1 MAAKVFT
8 EEQRKI
14 LSKNPNVESVEK
26 TRIIYTEAFKSY
38 YVKNYLAGKKPTE
51 IFIEAGFD
59 PSILGNKRIER
70 ASARWRKLY
79 ADGQLIINTKENIS
93 VETKEEKIM
102 NSEPTKKRRG
112 RPRKNP
118 VVETVAETKKEEYTV
133 DMPKKKRGRPRKNP
147 EVVSQVE
154 VTENKAKTVKKRVN
168 KIAAMAQNIKL
179 AEPVV
184 KKEVKEEAP
193 QKKRRGRPP
202 KNTQKTVETKVE
214 TKVEKVES
222 QVKANEQVAKKR
234 RGRPRKIV
242 QNVDETP
249 VQKKENIEVKP
260 VVKAKEE
267 SISKVEKVEK
277 VETVETVEQANP
289 VAALVK
295 AINRLTRE
303 VNSLKRLVAGKKR
316 INY

>member
-79 ADGQLIINTKENIS
+79 ADGQLIIDTKENIS

-112 RPRKNP
+112 RPRK
-118 VVETVAETKKEEYTV
+118 
-133 DMPKKKRGRPRKNP
+133 
-147 EVVSQVE
+147 
-154 VTENKAKTVKKRVN
+154 
-168 KIAAMAQNIKL
+168 
-179 AEPVV
+179 
-184 KKEVKEEAP
+184 
-193 QKKRRGRPP
+193 
-202 KNTQKTVETKVE
+202 
-214 TKVEKVES
+214 
-222 QVKANEQVAKKR
+222 
-234 RGRPRKIV
+234 IV

-249 VQKKENIEVKP
+249 VQKKENIEVIVHTILGLPGENTADILETMEYLNHMDIQGIKLQLLH
-260 VVKAKEE
+260 VLRGTDLAADYEKGLFQTYERDE
-267 SISKVEKVEK
+267 YIS
-277 VETVETVEQANP
+277 
-289 VAALVK
+289 LL
-295 AINRLTRE
+295 INCLEHLRPDMVIHRKSMRSGL
-303 VNSLKRLVAGKKR
+303 R
-316 INY
+316 IS

>member
-154 VTENKAKTVKKRVN
+154 ATENKAKTVKKRVN

-214 TKVEKVES
+214 T

-267 SISKVEKVEK
+267 SISKVEKVE
-277 VETVETVEQANP
+277 TVETVEQANP

>member
-79 ADGQLIINTKENIS
+79 ADGQLIINNKENMTEK
-93 VETKEEKIM
+93 VKEEKIM
-102 NSEPTKKRRG
+102 NSETTKKRRG

-118 VVETVAETKKEEYTV
+118 VVETVVETKKEENTV

-202 KNTQKTVETKVE
+202 KNAQKAVETKVE
-214 TKVEKVES
+214 TKVEKVET

-267 SISKVEKVEK
+267 SISKVENVEK
-277 VETVETVEQANP
+277 VETVEQANP

>member
-79 ADGQLIINTKENIS
+79 ADGQLIINNKENMTEK
-93 VETKEEKIM
+93 VKEEKIM

-118 VVETVAETKKEEYTV
+118 VVETVVETKKEENTV

-147 EVVSQVE
+147 EVISQVE
-154 VTENKAKTVKKRVN
+154 PIENKAKTVKKRVN
-168 KIAAMAQNIKL
+168 KIAAMAKNIKL

-202 KNTQKTVETKVE
+202 KNAQKAVETKVE
-214 TKVEKVES
+214 TKVEKVET
-222 QVKANEQVAKKR
+222 QVKANERVAKKR
-234 RGRPRKIV
+234 RGRPRKVV

-277 VETVETVEQANP
+277 VETVTEENP

>member
-79 ADGQLIINTKENIS
+79 ADGQLIIDTKENIS

-118 VVETVAETKKEEYTV
+118 VVETVVETKKEEYTV
-133 DMPKKKRGRPRKNP
+133 DMPKKKSGRPRKNP

-154 VTENKAKTVKKRVN
+154 ATENKAKTVKKRVN

-184 KKEVKEEAP
+184 KKEVKEEEAP

-202 KNTQKTVETKVE
+202 KNAQKAVETKVE
-214 TKVEKVES
+214 TKVEKVET
-222 QVKANEQVAKKR
+222 QVKTNEQVAKKR

-277 VETVETVEQANP
+277 VETVEQAKP

>member
-79 ADGQLIINTKENIS
+79 ADGQLIIDTKENIS

-154 VTENKAKTVKKRVN
+154 ATENKAKIVKKRVN

-184 KKEVKEEAP
+184 KKEVKEEEAP

-202 KNTQKTVETKVE
+202 KNAQKAVETKVE
-214 TKVEKVES
+214 TKVEKVET
-222 QVKANEQVAKKR
+222 QVKTNEQVAKKR

-277 VETVETVEQANP
+277 IETVEQANP

>member
-79 ADGQLIINTKENIS
+79 ADGQLIIDTKENIS

-118 VVETVAETKKEEYTV
+118 VVETVVETKKEEYTV

-154 VTENKAKTVKKRVN
+154 ATENKAKTVKKRVN

-202 KNTQKTVETKVE
+202 KNAQKAVETKVE
-214 TKVEKVES
+214 TKVEKVET

-277 VETVETVEQANP
+277 VETVEQANP

>member
-79 ADGQLIINTKENIS
+79 ADGQLIIDTKENIS

-118 VVETVAETKKEEYTV
+118 
-133 DMPKKKRGRPRKNP
+133 

-154 VTENKAKTVKKRVN
+154 ATENKAKTVKKRVN

-193 QKKRRGRPP
+193 QKK
-202 KNTQKTVETKVE
+202 
-214 TKVEKVES
+214 
-222 QVKANEQVAKKR
+222 KKR
-234 RGRPRKIV
+234 PS
-242 QNVDETP
+242 T
-249 VQKKENIEVKP
+249 KKCTKSSRNK
-260 VVKAKEE
+260 
-267 SISKVEKVEK
+267 SG
-277 VETVETVEQANP
+277 N
-289 VAALVK
+289 
-295 AINRLTRE
+295 
-303 VNSLKRLVAGKKR
+303 
-316 INY
+316 

>member
-79 ADGQLIINTKENIS
+79 ADGQLIIDTKENIS

-118 VVETVAETKKEEYTV
+118 VVETVAETKKEENTV

-154 VTENKAKTVKKRVN
+154 TTENKAKTVKKRVN

-184 KKEVKEEAP
+184 KKEVKEEEAP

-202 KNTQKTVETKVE
+202 KNAQKAVETKVE
-214 TKVEKVES
+214 TKVEKVET

-242 QNVDETP
+242 QNVNETP

-277 VETVETVEQANP
+277 VETVEQANP

>member
-79 ADGQLIINTKENIS
+79 ADGQLIIDTKENIS

-154 VTENKAKTVKKRVN
+154 ATENKAKTVKKRVN

-184 KKEVKEEAP
+184 KKEVKEEEAP

-202 KNTQKTVETKVE
+202 KNAQKAVETKVE
-214 TKVEKVES
+214 TKVEKVET
-222 QVKANEQVAKKR
+222 QVKTNEQVAKKR

-277 VETVETVEQANP
+277 VETVTEANP

>member
-79 ADGQLIINTKENIS
+79 ADGQLIIDTKENIS

-154 VTENKAKTVKKRVN
+154 ATENKAKTVKKRVN

-184 KKEVKEEAP
+184 KKEVKEEEAP

-202 KNTQKTVETKVE
+202 KNAQKAVETKVE
-214 TKVEKVES
+214 TKVEKVET

-277 VETVETVEQANP
+277 VETVEQANP